1 MNFYFLL
8 LCLFLSP
15 VQAFTESPIPFSA
28 RVSSRCLSSFIGINN
43 PVYNYIY
50 HNPFESLDSYK
61 FVPDINFKDMS
72 PPKFIHFY
80 HNPFES
86 SDSYKFAPDINF
98 KDMSPQK
105 FIDFF
110 QIMKREVKR
119 EYASIRKDE
128 YKNLD
133 DIFNGIYK
141 ITVGLEMGY
150 ELFEL
155 MPFLLER
162 LDSKVV
168 YTKKSRRETL
178 QIVNDIYDLLRDE
191 EIWKKLDLIYKKT
204 ASKSQISKNDKT
216 FIRNV
221 IYSFS
226 NGYSTKVKKL
236 YGNVHKKIIDFNI
249 LKRNQTE
256 RNSFYVKN
264 KDRLDGL
271 NELWIDTARK
281 EALRRNR
288 GKEKGYFINVNTRN
302 LSPLIYAHNRDFRQ
316 KFYKHYYERFYEQ
329 IKMTEDILN
338 KTQEIARSQGFAKCS
353 GYCFSDNHGLAGSPK
368 GIMNLFEQLIH
379 AIKDQAQK
387 DISAL
392 EAKAKDLHNIRK
404 LEPWDIN
411 YYHNYF
417 QNNLKIRIHSSSVID
432 VTFKHFEK
440 LLNLQFKEKKKD
452 EFPFYKEDIK
462 VYDVY
467 HEGEYKGILIMDLF
481 SITEKEYAVNAD
493 LSLYPDNGLSIAIIK
508 THFKKGRDYLDAR
521 DIETLF
527 HEMGHAAQIYINPNS
542 DIASSEQS
550 LDQLE
555 FYSVLQETLV
565 STSDVLNLFTKKD
578 VQTNFSSHLFM
589 SESKERPFSV
599 KLLERAYVNLLL
611 ASLYSQGEI
620 KNLENFEKDLI
631 NKLDLS
637 PFLQKFLLSQ
647 NILLS
652 YLVFGYQDPLERRVN
667 PDSMFDVL
675 TRNGYF
681 YTELLTVYFLNQ
693 YTNKQKGIYNPDL
706 KKQLLSLYKKK
717 TFKLKDLKYSKKGT
731 IRNRDLIREFVD
743 YYFK

>member
-1 MNFYFLL
+1 MKFHFYFLL
-8 LCLFLSP
+8 LYLFLSP
-15 VQAFTESPIPFSA
+15 IQAFTESPIPFST

-61 FVPDINFKDMS
+61 FVP
-72 PPKFIHFY
+72 
-80 HNPFES
+80 E
-86 SDSYKFAPDINF
+86 INF

-105 FIDFF
+105 FIHFF
-110 QIMKREVKR
+110 QIMKREVKM

-141 ITVGLEMGY
+141 IYVGLEKGY
-150 ELFEL
+150 KLFDT
-155 MPFLLER
+155 MPAILER

-191 EIWKKLDLIYKKT
+191 EIGKKLNLIYKKT
-204 ASKSQISKNDKT
+204 ASKSQISKNNKI
-216 FIRNV
+216 FVRNM
-221 IYSFS
+221 INYFS
-226 NGYSTKVKKL
+226 NDYSAKVKKL
-236 YGNVHKKIIDFNI
+236 YGNVHKKIIDLNR
-249 LKRNQTE
+249 LKKNQE
-256 RNSFYVKN
+256 EKNNFYVKN

-281 EALRRNR
+281 EALRRNG
-288 GKEKGYFINVNTRN
+288 GKEKGYFINLNNEKNVA
-302 LSPLIYAHNRDFRQ
+302 PLMYAHNRDFRQ
-316 KFYKHYYERFYEQ
+316 KFYKHYYAKSYEQ
-329 IKMTEDILN
+329 IKMIEDILN
-338 KTQEIARSQGFAKCS
+338 KQQEIARSQGFAKCI

-379 AIKDQAQK
+379 AVKDQAQK

-417 QNNLKIRIHSSSVID
+417 RRQNNLKIRIHSSSVID
-432 VTFKHFEK
+432 ATFKHFEK

-481 SITEKEYAVNAD
+481 SITEKEYAFNED
-493 LSLYPDNGLSIAIIK
+493 LSLYSDNGLSITIVK
-508 THFKKGRDYLDAR
+508 THIKKDRDYLDSR
-521 DIETLF
+521 DIEFLF
-527 HEMGHAAQIYINPNS
+527 HEMGHAAQTYINPDS
-542 DIASSEQS
+542 EIAGSEQS

-555 FYSVLQETLV
+555 FYSVLQETLL

-578 VQTNFSSHLFM
+578 VQTNFLPHLFM

-599 KLLERAYVNLLL
+599 KLLERAYRNLLL
-611 ASLYSQGEI
+611 ASLYSQG
-620 KNLENFEKDLI
+620 KVKDLKNFEKDLI

-637 PFLQKFLLSQ
+637 PFLQKFLLSR
-647 NILLS
+647 NILLDS
-652 YLVFGYQDPLERRVN
+652 LSFESEDLLERKIN

-675 TRNGYF
+675 RSNGYF

-693 YTNKQKGIYNPDL
+693 YTNKQKDIYNPDL
-706 KKQLLSLYKKK
+706 KKQLLSLYKKS
-717 TFKLKDLKYSKKGT
+717 TFELKDLKYSKKGT
-731 IRNRDLIREFVD
+731 VRNRDLIRVFVD